1 MPKLKG
7 LVGRGVVG
15 ACVEAGGMLL
25 TGGTDSG
32 MMAMVRESV
41 GLVQGCI
48 HVAVLLTHGA
58 AASVVVF
65 GRSGHPCNT
74 LRPIDYESLAAVLVV
89 SIVVVAT
96 PSGLI

>member
-32 MMAMVRESV
+32 MMAMVRESEA
-41 GLVQGCI
+41 GARGCERGG
-48 HVAVLLTHGA
+48 ADTWA
-58 AASVVVF
+58 AASGVVF

-74 LRPIDYESLAAVLVV
+74 LRPIDYGSLAAVLVV
-89 SIVVVAT
+89 SIVVTTQWVNSIA
-96 PSGLI
+96 

>member
-32 MMAMVRESV
+32 MMAMVRESASGV
-41 GLVQGCI
+41 GAGVCERGGADTWGCCG
-48 HVAVLLTHGA
+48 LLWCLA
-58 AASVVVF
+58 
-65 GRSGHPCNT
+65 GRV
-74 LRPIDYESLAAVLVV
+74 I
-89 SIVVVAT
+89 IAT
-96 PSGLI
+96 R